1 MNWFRR
7 MMYGRYG
14 NDQFGNFLFV
24 VYLLLFVLQRIFIRT
39 VAAPVF
45 ALVSMLVIVLYFF
58 RCFSRNIVNRQ
69 RENQKF
75 LKFWNPVKNYFKFCR
90 LRMKERSGTKKL
102 YRCPK
107 CHQTILVPKG
117 RGKIAI
123 SCPKCRFEFIILH
136 FRNLAKNPSFFF
148 SVLFSF
154 ASPSGSNLS
163 YSGLCI

>member
-1 MNWFRR
+1 MNWLRR

-107 CHQTILVPKG
+107 CHQTIRVPKG
-117 RGKIAI
+117 RGKIAD
-123 SCPKCRFEFIILH
+123 
-136 FRNLAKNPSFFF
+136 F
-148 SVLFSF
+148 SVRNAGL
-154 ASPSGSNLS
+154 NLLRKRVKLETFHVS
-163 YSGLCI
+163 ELLPFIGETGCLVM

>member
-1 MNWFRR
+1 MGQVKGCDDMNWFRR

-24 VYLLLFVLQRIFIRT
+24 LYLLLFVLQRIFIRT
-39 VAAPVF
+39 VASPIF

-107 CHQTILVPKG
+107 CHQTIRVPKG

-123 SCPKCRFEFIILH
+123 SCPKCRFEFI
-136 FRNLAKNPSFFF
+136 KKT
-148 SVLFSF
+148 
-154 ASPSGSNLS
+154 
-163 YSGLCI
+163 